1 MITLRVIVDEV
12 LAPVPN
18 GISRYAED
26 LTRALIATA
35 PPGCTVEGVVASSPE
50 AEYVDLLD
58 RLPGMTL
65 YKSSLARRELASA
78 WAHGFTR
85 LPGMIHAP
93 SLLAPLSKHD
103 RINSNQQTVVTMHD
117 VTAWV
122 HPGSLESRGIGWHRA
137 MARRAHR
144 YADALIVP
152 THAVANQ
159 LAEFLDFGDRVRV
172 IGGAV
177 GSTLA
182 VPADAD
188 ARAAKLGLPSQYIV
202 SVGGLDERRGLDL
215 LLSALSEKASGDI
228 PLVVVGPDDNGSGSI
243 LAAATAAGIAENRI
257 LTLGYLGDA
266 DLSVVLDRAT
276 ALVLPSR
283 LEGFGLPLLEAFHF
297 GTPVIH
303 SDTPA
308 LIEVAGDAGL
318 VVPLENGTDYPARL
332 AEAIAS
338 VASDTALAANLATAG
353 RDRSSLFSWE
363 NSAEKVWQLHADL

>member
-243 LAAATAAGIAENRI
+243 VAAATALGIAENRI